1 MKFKHID
8 KKVVYKND
16 HFEISQEKLILPGG
30 KEVWWSFIEGVDAV
44 GILALTDDNK
54 VVLVKQY
61 RPAVQDFVLEI
72 PAGLI
77 EPGESPEETAYR
89 ELEEEAGYRAESME
103 KIYEYYSSPGI
114 SKSKTHIFL
123 AKSLIKTK
131 QSLDDDEFLEII
143 EASFEEVQTLSL
155 VDGKSILAIKHLE
168 ILGTPSL
175 GEK

>member
-16 HFEISQEKLILPGG
+16 HFEISQEKLVLPGG

-54 VVLVKQY
+54 VILVKQY

-89 ELEEEAGYRAESME
+89 ELEEEAGYRAKSME

-123 AKSLIKTK
+123 AKSLVKTK
-131 QSLDDDEFLEII
+131 QSLDEDEFLEII
-143 EASFEEVQTLSL
+143 EASFEELQDLNL
-155 VDGKSILAIKHLE
+155 VDGKSILAMKHLE
-168 ILGTPSL
+168 ILGTPSPV
-175 GEK
+175 E